1 LTILAK
7 NRYSGLTAQGEPKR
21 RTKMNTYAETLATNL
36 KSFLNKDTIKVV
48 CFCGKCNAM
57 LPIKID
63 DLAQL
68 LEADGVDYDNYKS
81 YGKWCH
87 KYIQENA

>member
-1 LTILAK
+1 
-7 NRYSGLTAQGEPKR
+7 
-21 RTKMNTYAETLATNL
+21 MNTNYAETLSTNL
-36 KSFLNKDTIKVV
+36 KSWLGKDVIKVV
-48 CFCGKCNAM
+48 HSCVDCKVM

-68 LEADGVDYDNYKS
+68 LQADGVDYDNYKS

-87 KYIQENA
+87 KYIQANA

>member
-1 LTILAK
+1 MT
-7 NRYSGLTAQGEPKR
+7 
-21 RTKMNTYAETLATNL
+21 TYAETLATNL

-48 CFCGKCNAM
+48 CSCVKCNAM

-68 LEADGVDYDNYKS
+68 LEADGVDYDNSKS
-81 YGKWCH
+81 YSKWCH

>member
-1 LTILAK
+1 
-7 NRYSGLTAQGEPKR
+7 
-21 RTKMNTYAETLATNL
+21 MNTNYAETLATNL

-48 CFCGKCNAM
+48 CSCVKCKAM

-68 LEADGVDYDNYKS
+68 LEADGVEYDNYKS

-87 KYIQENA
+87 KYIQANA

>member
-1 LTILAK
+1 
-7 NRYSGLTAQGEPKR
+7 
-21 RTKMNTYAETLATNL
+21 MNTNYAETLATNL

-48 CFCGKCNAM
+48 CSCTKCNKM

-68 LEADGVDYDNYKS
+68 LQTDGVEYDNTKS

-87 KYIQENA
+87 KYIQANA